1 MEDTTFNDDHIVIED
16 IKKSY
21 SELTVLKEIDL
32 NIKKGEFVAVVGK
45 SGCGKSTLLRL
56 LAGLEEQ
63 SGGIIRVN
71 GEPLRQLNKHAR
83 IMFQDGRLLPW
94 KHVLDNTRIGLLAE
108 KKGKAIDALRN
119 VGLEEKMNDWPRN
132 LSGGQQQRVAL
143 ARALVHE
150 PELLLLDEPLGALD
164 ALTRMEMQDLIE
176 KLWKDKKF
184 TAILVTHDVEEAVAI
199 ADRVI
204 LIEDGVIAM
213 NQPINLSRPRERTQH
228 SFSIYHKKILDRIK
242 NKEAEDT
249 SKKHGDI
256 IELAAFHPIK
266 NTSNT

>member
-1 MEDTTFNDDHIVIED
+1 MIEMNH
-16 IKKSY
+16 K
-21 SELTVLKEIDL
+21 
-32 NIKKGEFVAVVGK
+32 
-45 SGCGKSTLLRL
+45 LLD
-56 LAGLEEQ
+56 
-63 SGGIIRVN
+63 
-71 GEPLRQLNKHAR
+71 QLNERAR

-94 KHVLDNTRIGLLAE
+94 KRIFENVCLGLPKDE
-108 KKGKAIDALRN
+108 RMKAQEALQH
-119 VGLEEKMNDWPRN
+119 VGLEGRMNDWPSQ
-132 LSGGQQQRVAL
+132 LSGGQKQRVAL

-204 LIEDGVIAM
+204 LIEVGVIAM
-213 NQPINLSRPRERTQH
+213 NQPINLSGPRERTQH
-228 SFSIYHKKILDRIK
+228 TFSIYHKQILDRIK